1 MKKNKWISVKDKLP
15 DTNRN
20 VLVVSC
26 GKVCIGDF
34 ESVINKQWWVND
46 SEGYHKTMAVTYWM
60 DLPELPED

>member
-34 ESVINKQWWVND
+34 ESVINK
-46 SEGYHKTMAVTYWM
+46 
-60 DLPELPED
+60 